1 LKHWDERKDA
11 NLSQDALS
19 KEIMK
24 ELSKNKEAR
33 IIAVNPSAIS
43 GLGVSGGFEMYIQD
57 RKGGGYTALESYAR
71 EIVTRASNHEAL
83 KSVRSTLS
91 TNTPQYR
98 IHVDNAKVK
107 AYNVEINEVYTT
119 IQSLFGSVYVNDI
132 NLLGRNYRVNVQAK
146 GEFREDTANYNDV
159 FVKST
164 DGNFVPLSD
173 LVRLERIINP
183 SITKRFNMFPSA
195 QILGETNQGF
205 ASGVGIKVMEEI
217 AREVLPEGYG
227 IAWGGASLQEKKL
240 AQTGNLS
247 LIFAV
252 VFIFLILVALYESWM
267 IPWAIVLAVP
277 FALLGATLGIWLRE
291 LQNDIYFQIGLIT
304 LVGLSAKNAI
314 LMVEFALHKLEEGYS
329 LLEATIE
336 GAKIRFRPIIMTS
349 FAFIAGTIPL
359 ALSSGAG
366 ANSRHVIGTT
376 VVGGMVTLTA
386 IAVFFVPLFFY
397 LLMRLREKVL
407 LAFKSQKSES

>member
-1 LKHWDERKDA
+1 
-11 NLSQDALS
+11 
-19 KEIMK
+19 
-24 ELSKNKEAR
+24 
-33 IIAVNPSAIS
+33 
-43 GLGVSGGFEMYIQD
+43 
-57 RKGGGYTALESYAR
+57 
-71 EIVTRASNHEAL
+71 
-83 KSVRSTLS
+83 
-91 TNTPQYR
+91 
-98 IHVDNAKVK
+98 
-107 AYNVEINEVYTT
+107 
-119 IQSLFGSVYVNDI
+119 
-132 NLLGRNYRVNVQAK
+132 
-146 GEFREDTANYNDV
+146 
-159 FVKST
+159 
-164 DGNFVPLSD
+164 
-173 LVRLERIINP
+173 
-183 SITKRFNMFPSA
+183 
-195 QILGETNQGF
+195 
-205 ASGVGIKVMEEI
+205 MEEI

-329 LLEATIE
+329 LLDATIE

-407 LAFKSQKSES
+407 FAFKSQKSES